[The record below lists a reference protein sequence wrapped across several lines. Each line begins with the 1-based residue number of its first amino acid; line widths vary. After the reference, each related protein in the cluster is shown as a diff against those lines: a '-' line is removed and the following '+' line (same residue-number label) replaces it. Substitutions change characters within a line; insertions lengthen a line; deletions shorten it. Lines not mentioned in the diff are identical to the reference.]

1 MAGEEADLK
10 KLDNYSGEFI
20 HDLKPE
26 DFSADALARL
36 VRLYSKLYIGL
47 DGLWYLTLK
56 ERMGNE
62 EALAC
67 DIQAWEK
74 ITRYEMK
81 NITRELDIQG
91 NDVVA
96 FMKGMQLS
104 PWSQR
109 MEHNVKFQGR
119 DKALFTVTSCPTL
132 DALEKEGKG
141 REDQICNIV
150 DVKWMQDTASFF
162 NPAIKVTP
170 LKTPPRK
177 SREEICCQWEIIL
190 EDQGGSGHSNPP

>member
-1 MAGEEADLK
+1 LK

-20 HDLKPE
+20 PDLKPE
-26 DFSADALARL
+26 DFSPDALARL

-56 ERMGNE
+56 ERMGNK

-96 FMKGMQLS
+96 FMKAMQLS

-109 MEHNVKFQGR
+109 MKHNVKFQGR
-119 DKALFTVTSCPTL
+119 DKALFTVTYCPTL

-150 DVKWMQDTASFF
+150 DVKWMQDTAAFF
-162 NPAIKVTP
+162 NQAIKVTP
-170 LKTPPRK
+170 IKTPPRK
-177 SREEICCQWEIIL
+177 CREDICCQWEISM
-190 EDQGGSGHSNPP
+190 EDQIGSGHSNHP

>member
-1 MAGEEADLK
+1 MLTGKESDLE
-10 KLDNYSGEFI
+10 KLDDYSGEFVPG
-20 HDLKPE
+20 LKPE
-26 DFSADALARL
+26 DFSAEALARL

-56 ERMGNE
+56 ERRGND

-81 NITRELDIQG
+81 NITKELDIQG

-96 FMKGMQLS
+96 FMKAMQLS

-109 MEHNVKFQGR
+109 MEHNIKFQGR
-119 DKALFTVTSCPTL
+119 NKALFTVTYCPTL

-141 REDQICNIV
+141 REYQICNIV
-150 DVKWMQDTASFF
+150 DTKWMQDTADFF
-162 NPAIKVTP
+162 NPDIKVTP
-170 LKTPPRK
+170 IKIPPRK
-177 SREEICCQWEIIL
+177 NKEGICCQWEISL
-190 EDQGGSGHSNPP
+190 EEQ